1 MQKFLIFISEQ
12 WLLVSLL
19 SAAIVALAWL
29 ENRRAGPSLTSQ
41 ALTNLVNREDAII
54 IDLRD
59 KAEFEAGHI
68 VDAINLPFNQWQTQY
83 NSDKD
88 GLFQQYK
95 DKPLVFVCKLGQQS
109 TFAAKRL
116 QRESGPTVY
125 RLSGGIMEWKAS
137 QMPLIQ

>member
-19 SAAIVALAWL
+19 LAAIVALGWL
-29 ENRRAGPSLTSQ
+29 EKRRAGPILTSQ
-41 ALTNLVNREDAII
+41 SLTNIVNREDVII

-59 KAEFEAGHI
+59 KAEFDAGHI
-68 VDAINLPFNQWQTQY
+68 VNAVNLPFNQWQNQY
-83 NSDKD
+83 NSDED
-88 GLFQQYK
+88 GLFRQYK
-95 DKPLVFVCKLGQQS
+95 DKPIIFVCKLGQQS
-109 TFAAKRL
+109 TFAARRL
-116 QRESGPTVY
+116 QRESGPSVY

>member
-41 ALTNLVNREDAII
+41 ALTNVVNREDAII

-59 KAEFEAGHI
+59 KAEFDAGHI
-68 VDAINLPFNQWQTQY
+68 VDAINLPFNQWQSQY
-83 NSDKD
+83 NSDKRVNVPASRSS
-88 GLFQQYK
+88 LFEKRYS
-95 DKPLVFVCKLGQQS
+95 FVS
-109 TFAAKRL
+109 
-116 QRESGPTVY
+116 
-125 RLSGGIMEWKAS
+125 
-137 QMPLIQ
+137 